1 MAEEKEKTELHLKL
15 IEAWENMPTGAKNLL
30 YNNTDWVK
38 QNVADIL
45 KNGRKDE
52 STLEQL
58 LEDIKKASDEIADD
72 INKSNQI
79 VQAL

>member
-1 MAEEKEKTELHLKL
+1 MAEDKEKTELHLKL
-15 IEAWENMPTGAKNLL
+15 IEAWDNMPSGAKNLL
-30 YNNTDWVK
+30 YKNTDWVK

-58 LEDIKKASDEIADD
+58 LEDIKMASDEIADD
-72 INKSNQI
+72 INKSNEI